1 MIKIMKIF
9 LCKPKC
15 LFGHIPNMRNLIYKN
30 KNNYI
35 SYNMIDNKEGKKI
48 K

>member
-1 MIKIMKIF
+1 MKIF
-9 LCKPKC
+9 LPKPNC
-15 LFGHIPNMRNLIYKN
+15 LFSHIPNMRNLIYN
-30 KNNYI
+30 YKNNYI